1 MLDFHVLQDAC
12 LRSVAKAL
20 VSKKLMFVSAL
31 GLGILSSCATS
42 EDAAQGTSAPKNTPA
57 RGWQTSLRADSP
69 LVGGIWE
76 VSSGRFISAES
87 LLTKLKMTEYVLLG
101 EKHDNPD
108 HHTLQRELIAALAD
122 NGALGAVSF
131 EMLATDM
138 MPRLATLATRR
149 FASSERLAEYIEWDR
164 QGWDWSLYGPLVS
177 AAYERGVPIY
187 AGNISRSEMSALY
200 ASDASVVDGAVGELG
215 QAKLREDIDSSHCG
229 MLPESQFDAMVR
241 VQQGRDES
249 LAKSLADAQRDYGK
263 RTVLI
268 AGNYHI
274 RQDIGVPNYL
284 LRAHAGLARDAI
296 AAVAFLEVVD
306 EESHPERYLDDS
318 VELQAYDYVW
328 FTPALSD
335 KDYCAGM
342 RGES

>member
-1 MLDFHVLQDAC
+1 MLDFRVLHDTC
-12 LRSVAKAL
+12 LRTVAKAH
-20 VSKKLMFVSAL
+20 VSKKVMLASAL
-31 GLGILSSCATS
+31 GLGILSSCAAS
-42 EDAAQGTSAPKNTPA
+42 KDAAQEINAPTNTPE

-76 VSSGRFISAES
+76 VSSGRFISADS
-87 LLTKLKMTEYVLLG
+87 LLAKLKMAEYVLLG

-131 EMLATDM
+131 EMLATDI
-138 MPRLATLATRR
+138 MPRLVTLGTRR

-164 QGWDWSLYGPLVS
+164 QGWDWSLYGPLV
-177 AAYERGVPIY
+177 AAVYERGVPIY
-187 AGNISRSEMSALY
+187 AGNISRSAMSALY
-200 ASDASVVDGAVGELG
+200 AADASVGAGAVGELG
-215 QAKLREDIDSSHCG
+215 RAKLREDIDSSHCG

-249 LAKSLADAQRDYGK
+249 LAKSLAYAQRAYGK
-263 RTVLI
+263 GTVLV